1 MLELSTFSGIVGVG
15 ALLSLSLLPAQL
27 EAQKLWERPVV
38 VEKAETAAGA
48 VKRTIE
54 YGEDPEQKLDL
65 YLPAPSPSAKPW
77 PAAVFV
83 HGGPVPAGMSA
94 KNIEQF
100 QSYGRVLSSRGIAA
114 VAFNHRFHGLTD
126 ILQAAADIDRALGY
140 LRQHAAEYSIDR
152 DRLCVWTVS
161 AGGLFAGPLLHQ
173 PPTYLRCLVMY
184 YGLTDPEVFAQ
195 MGMGQPP
202 SETSIRF
209 RVADQLRPES
219 GPLPIL
225 VARAGKD
232 SPALNRA
239 LDGFVERAVS
249 LNLPI
254 QLLNHPDGVH
264 AFDVLDPNPRS
275 VEIVEVTIAFVRRHL
290 GLNP

>member
-1 MLELSTFSGIVGVG
+1 MLKLCTFSRIAGGGV
-15 ALLSLSLLPAQL
+15 LLSLLLLPARL

-38 VEKAETAAGA
+38 IEKPETAAGA
-48 VKRTIE
+48 VKRSID

-65 YLPAPSPSAKPW
+65 YIPAPSPSVKPW
-77 PAAVFV
+77 PAVVFV

-94 KNIEQF
+94 RNIGQF
-100 QSYGRVLSSRGIAA
+100 QSYGRLLSSRGIAS
-114 VAFNHRFHGLTD
+114 VAFNHRFHRLAD
-126 ILQAAADIDRALGY
+126 IPQAAADIDRALGY
-140 LRQHAAEYSIDR
+140 LRLHATEYSIDR
-152 DRLCVWTVS
+152 DQLCVWTVS

-184 YGLTDPEVFAQ
+184 YGLTDPEVYAQ

-202 SETSIRF
+202 SETSTRF
-209 RVADQLRPES
+209 RIADQLRPES
-219 GPLPIL
+219 GALPIL
-225 VARAGKD
+225 IARAGKD

-239 LDGFVERAVS
+239 LDSFVERAVS

-254 QLLNHPDGVH
+254 QLFNHPDGAH
-264 AFDVLDPNPRS
+264 AFDILDPDPRS